1 MKTKPIGYRVLLE
14 PEKVEEK
21 VGNILM
27 PDEVRDQKQFR
38 QSRGVIV
45 AMGDLAF
52 TKGNPKGAEYLVLS
66 PRPKVGDTV
75 LYREYAGYA
84 FKDEEGN
91 PFTMVDDDEIM
102 AVIEND

>member
-14 PEKVEEK
+14 PEKVEER

-45 AMGDLAF
+45 SMGDLAF
-52 TKGNPKGAEYLVLS
+52 TKGNPKGGDYLVLS
-66 PRPKVGDTV
+66 PRPKPGDTV

-84 FKDEEGN
+84 FKDEKGN